1 MRMRADRLLVAALL
15 GGVFAAPSLATEPI
29 KGESKELGISIEVA
43 GGKSD
48 WCAPQ
53 VTVSLKAKAAPAF
66 VLETLKFT
74 QMIGR
79 VRATVLDACPFVERL
94 AFEATAPN
102 GYASLFEMTR
112 LTGWRRYVVLDSVTK
127 QAKCPSTQM
136 SAVDCARSVMAYEA
150 AHEMLSG
157 DEHREAI
164 LTTFLDDS
172 GATHVVWREGESV
185 GKLTFVDREET
196 LQAFGSIAAFA
207 DTLIT
212 ETARSCVR
220 GDAASADVSF
230 KDDATTAE
238 RSVGCPVMGARAKA
252 SIGVVCPDLALCH
265 VTASMS
271 RSE

>member
-1 MRMRADRLLVAALL
+1 MRMHADRLLVAALL

-112 LTGWRRYVVLDSVTK
+112 LTGWRRYVVLDPVTK

-136 SAVDCARSVMAYEA
+136 SAIDCARSVMAYES

-172 GATHVVWREGESV
+172 GTTHVVWREGESV
-185 GKLTFVDREET
+185 GKLTIVDREET
-196 LQAFGSIAAFA
+196 LNAFGSSAAFA
-207 DTLIT
+207 DALIT
-212 ETARSCVR
+212 ETARNCVK
-220 GDAASADVSF
+220 GEVVSAEVSF
-230 KDDATTAE
+230 KDDGKIAE
-238 RSVGCPVMGARAKA
+238 RTIACPAGGNNAK
-252 SIGVVCPDLALCH
+252 STLKVDCTGSELCQ
-265 VTASMS
+265 VSS
-271 RSE
+271 RIDR